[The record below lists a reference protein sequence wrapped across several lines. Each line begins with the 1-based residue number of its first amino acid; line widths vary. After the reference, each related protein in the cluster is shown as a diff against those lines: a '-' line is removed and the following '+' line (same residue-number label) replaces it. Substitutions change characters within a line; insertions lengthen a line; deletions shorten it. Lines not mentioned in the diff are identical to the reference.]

1 MEDPSVKFPNEPD
14 LVEIL
19 WRQDIDLGVEREI
32 FDGCLRQRTEEA
44 RRAREREQERELERI
59 MQRLQKLDKETGEFL
74 PSPSSVNSQAMPFS
88 ATLPSTV
95 STQHSPITQNPLL
108 SALLFSKS
116 QKASFGEQAELPSV
130 PDLQYYLDLL
140 ESESPDSPLED
151 IMEICNHNLSHKE
164 NSVCDLSE
172 LTQTISDSLEVV
184 QPLLCTPCNP
194 VLEACI
200 PALSGDSVYS
210 PINTN
215 FTSSTSEN
223 LNQTCLTECQ
233 LNSNQST
240 LSEFTT
246 TFTINTTESGGS
258 PEWST
263 THVDSRVLIGGFDD
277 STSAGSVDL
286 DTSFYA
292 TDTISSQSEDEE
304 LKSVQSNYTDLL
316 PLSLDLEFEEAL
328 YETVT
333 CTKHQ
338 TQNKSTKKEPNYK
351 TTRGSRRVSRDEQR
365 ARALGLPLTVRD
377 IIGLPVEAFNEA
389 VNSSKL
395 SNAQLTLIRDIR
407 RRGKNKMA
415 AQSCRKRKLDGLVDL
430 EEEVE
435 ALKMK
440 KDQGEEEQE
449 RNIKDLRDTK
459 EKLRKLYDE
468 VFSQLR
474 NEDGNPY
481 DPKKYKLQ
489 LSTDG
494 AVYLLPRNIANRKN
508 TLTEN

>member
-1 MEDPSVKFPNEPD
+1 
-14 LVEIL
+14 
-19 WRQDIDLGVEREI
+19 
-32 FDGCLRQRTEEA
+32 
-44 RRAREREQERELERI
+44 
-59 MQRLQKLDKETGEFL
+59 
-74 PSPSSVNSQAMPFS
+74 
-88 ATLPSTV
+88 
-95 STQHSPITQNPLL
+95 
-108 SALLFSKS
+108 
-116 QKASFGEQAELPSV
+116 
-130 PDLQYYLDLL
+130 
-140 ESESPDSPLED
+140 
-151 IMEICNHNLSHKE
+151 MEICNHNLSPKE

-200 PALSGDSVYS
+200 PALSCDYS

-215 FTSSTSEN
+215 FTSSPSEN
-223 LNQTCLTECQ
+223 LNQTSLTECQ

-240 LSEFTT
+240 LSEFCPELTT
-246 TFTINTTESGGS
+246 TFTVNTTESCGS

-263 THVDSRVLIGGFDD
+263 THAADSPVLIGGFDD
-277 STSAGSVDL
+277 STCAGSVDL

-316 PLSLDLEFEEAL
+316 PLSLDLEAVEAL

-338 TQNKSTKKEPNYK
+338 TQSKSTKKVTHTEPLPNFK
-351 TTRGSRRVSRDEQR
+351 TTRGIRRVCRDEQR

-389 VNSSKL
+389 INSSKL

-415 AQSCRKRKLDGLVDL
+415 AQSCRKRKMDGLVDL

-449 RNIKDLRDTK
+449 RNIRDLRDTK

-494 AVYLLPRNIANRKN
+494 AVYLLPRNIVNRKN
-508 TLTEN
+508 TLSEN